1 MKQEV
6 GCSGLH
12 HRHMVSRE
20 FKKRELVPNPG
31 VSEQGEEPG
40 AMSAGVPRG
49 RREPLSSLI
58 HPGLHL
64 TDEPAL
70 GAAGTLGP
78 YQGGQGTSVRG
89 SQRTPP
95 GAE

>member
-12 HRHMVSRE
+12 HWHMVSRE

-49 RREPLSSLI
+49 QREHLSSSI

-70 GAAGTLGP
+70 GLGP
-78 YQGGQGTSVRG
+78 YQRGQGTSVRG